1 MTEMGQGQP
10 QGTPPPPPPFGAPGQ
25 QKPKGAPKP
34 GPNQGQPHPEMPE
47 IQEFMSKIRNEYMA
61 RTMNTYDFIQQA
73 YGELMANLI
82 KPIME
87 KNQALEEE
95 LLKIKKQAPKP
106 KKGTGRIV
114 EKAKTNKPA
123 PPK

>member
-1 MTEMGQGQP
+1 MTEMSQGQP
-10 QGTPPPPPPFGAPGQ
+10 QGTPPPPPPFGAPP

-34 GPNQGQPHPEMPE
+34 GQPNPEMPD
-47 IQEFMSKIRNEYMA
+47 IQELLSKIRNEYMA
-61 RTMNTYDFIQQA
+61 KTMNTYDFIQQA
-73 YGELMANLI
+73 YGEIMSMVV
-82 KPIME
+82 KPLME

-95 LLKIKKQAPKP
+95 LLKIKKQAPKA